1 MRCKM
6 TLRSISH
13 EIASIPKF
21 DADGKRYNVNGTAA
35 TLAFYPVYHQ
45 NDPEHENSKFW
56 AATPSGELKLG
67 VMNADVVKGM
77 VVGEEYYVD
86 ISPAPKKDE

>member
-21 DADGKRYNVNGTAA
+21 DDEGKRYNVNGTAA
-35 TLAFYPVYHQ
+35 TLAFYPVYHRD
-45 NDPEHENSKFW
+45 DPAHENSKFW
-56 AATPSGELKLG
+56 SATPSGELKLG
-67 VMNADVVKGM
+67 VMNAEAVGEM
-77 VVGEEYYVD
+77 VVGKEYYVD
-86 ISPAPKKDE
+86 IHPAPEV